1 MSAIATL
8 APPAPDD
15 VDLSHSWIIA
25 ASIPIT
31 EKQARRAQLRCS
43 VLTEDLVKTGV
54 TKIDVL
60 DTYCSGCRRNYEDVA
75 DQPCSA
81 KINNEHLIGGD
92 QRERVKRKGLQ
103 LPPGVQVTPIPAP
116 RINRMG
122 IAGILNGE
130 ASM

>member
-15 VDLSHSWIIA
+15 IDLSHSWIIA
-25 ASIPIT
+25 ATIPVT
-31 EKQARRAQLRCS
+31 EKQAKRAQLRCS
-43 VLTEDLVKTGV
+43 VIFPEAQKV
-54 TKIDVL
+54 DVL

-75 DQPCSA
+75 DQPCEA

-122 IAGILNGE
+122 ITGILNGE
-130 ASM
+130 A

>member
-1 MSAIATL
+1 MTATPIAL
-8 APPAPDD
+8 APQPDAVD
-15 VDLSHSWIIA
+15 DDQDLSHSWIIA
-25 ASIPIT
+25 ATIPIT
-31 EKQARRAQLRCS
+31 EKQAKRADLRCS
-43 VLTEDLVKTGV
+43 VNLDAG
-54 TKIDVL
+54 TKVDVL

-92 QRERVKRKGLQ
+92 QRERVKRKGLR

-130 ASM
+130 A

>member
-1 MSAIATL
+1 MSATATL

-15 VDLSHSWIIA
+15 VDLSHAWIGA
-25 ASIPIT
+25 ATIPLT
-31 EKQARRAQLRCS
+31 EKQAKRADLRCS
-43 VLTEDLVKTGV
+43 VILNPLEP
-54 TKIDVL
+54 TKIDIL

-75 DQPCSA
+75 DQPCEA

-122 IAGILNGE
+122 ITGILNGE
-130 ASM
+130 A